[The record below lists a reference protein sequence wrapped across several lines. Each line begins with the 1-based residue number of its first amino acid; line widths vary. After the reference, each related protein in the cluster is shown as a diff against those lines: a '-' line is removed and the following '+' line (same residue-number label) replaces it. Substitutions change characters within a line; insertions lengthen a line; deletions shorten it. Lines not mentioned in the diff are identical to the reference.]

1 MDGDKQEG
9 VVDKAPAAPAV
20 QAAPA
25 SVTALG
31 RVVQLDPARCPAGS
45 RAMVGGVMHVVS
57 DFSTIE
63 VDASLSDEA
72 IAHELG
78 MAFIPQK

>member
-1 MDGDKQEG
+1 MDADKPEG
-9 VVDKAPAAPAV
+9 AVDTPKAPPAQPPAV
-20 QAAPA
+20 VSA
-25 SVTALG
+25 S

-72 IAHELG
+72 VAHELG
-78 MAFIPQK
+78 MAFIPKK

>member
-1 MDGDKQEG
+1 MDANSKPEPVDTPTAPPAPPTA
-9 VVDKAPAAPAV
+9 VVAGP
-20 QAAPA
+20 
-25 SVTALG
+25 T

-57 DFSTIE
+57 DVSTID

-78 MAFIPQK
+78 MAFIPKK